1 MVQKSSPVIPRLIP
15 DHRTV
20 KVKAMKLL
28 IYHLSGIIW
37 IKEMEGIQ
45 DKFNE
50 IAEDPTRELWSPLV
64 DHVLI
69 PASQIALI
77 IFLTWLALRYL
88 GQVIDRLLNLSRFQE
103 KRGATLGRLIKS
115 AARYVIYFIAAIA
128 ILEKLEIPV
137 TSILAGAGIVGLAVG
152 FGAQSLVKDV
162 ISGFFI
168 IFEGQMEVGD
178 YVQINGDV
186 TGTVEEIGLRVTKI
200 REFNQRLHYFSNGEI
215 SRVTNYNRD
224 QMRPLVAVTVPFET
238 DQELVQK
245 TLNQVNEDLGRRLA
259 PFVIEPFSIYGIT
272 NIGKDGVEYTI
283 TAVVTPEEYW
293 STEREMRK
301 SIIRAFNLKGI
312 EIAYPHQIMKVSPET
327 PTIFPGKGNL
337 ET

>member
-1 MVQKSSPVIPRLIP
+1 M
-15 DHRTV
+15 
-20 KVKAMKLL
+20 KVKAMKPS
-28 IYHLSGIIW
+28 ITHLSGIN
-37 IKEMEGIQ
+37 EMEGIQ
-45 DKFNE
+45 DKFND
-50 IAEDPTRELWSPLV
+50 IAKDPARELWTPLV

-69 PASQIALI
+69 PAIQIALI
-77 IFLTWLALRYL
+77 LFLTWLALRYL

-115 AARYVIYFIAAIA
+115 TTRYAIYFIAAIA

-152 FGAQSLVKDV
+152 FGAQNLVKDV

-186 TGTVEEIGLRVTKI
+186 MGTVEEIGLRVTKI

-215 SRVTNYNRD
+215 ARVTNYNRD

-245 TLNQVNEDLGRRLA
+245 TLNEVNEDLGRRLA

-327 PTIFPGKGNL
+327 PTIFPGKGNP

>member
-1 MVQKSSPVIPRLIP
+1 M
-15 DHRTV
+15 
-20 KVKAMKLL
+20 
-28 IYHLSGIIW
+28 
-37 IKEMEGIQ
+37 
-45 DKFNE
+45 
-50 IAEDPTRELWSPLV
+50 
-64 DHVLI
+64 
-69 PASQIALI
+69 
-77 IFLTWLALRYL
+77 
-88 GQVIDRLLNLSRFQE
+88 
-103 KRGATLGRLIKS
+103 
-115 AARYVIYFIAAIA
+115 
-128 ILEKLEIPV
+128 
-137 TSILAGAGIVGLAVG
+137 G

-293 STEREMRK
+293 STEREMPEIDHPGLQPEGNRDRLPAPDYESVPGDPDDFPRQRESGNVKAEGVPPAGLSSSGGASDDRCDHSGHPTEIPTHKATRFK
-301 SIIRAFNLKGI
+301 SL
-312 EIAYPHQIMKVSPET
+312 PMVST
-327 PTIFPGKGNL
+327 WFT
-337 ET
+337 